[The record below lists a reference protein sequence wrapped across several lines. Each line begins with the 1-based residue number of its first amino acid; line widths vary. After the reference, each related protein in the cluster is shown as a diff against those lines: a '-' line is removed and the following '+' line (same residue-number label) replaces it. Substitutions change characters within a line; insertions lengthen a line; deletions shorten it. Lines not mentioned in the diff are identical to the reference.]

1 MDWFEL
7 TDLPQLQ
14 SVKLGNG
21 AFGDTKSFEMSNLTS
36 IQLIDFGSSCFGGST
51 YPIASFTLISMIH

>member
-14 SVKLGNG
+14 SVKLGDY
-21 AFGDTKSFEMSNLTS
+21 AFENIKSFEMSNLTS
-36 IQLIDFGSSCFGGST
+36 IQLIDFGSYCFRGST
-51 YPIASFTLISMIH
+51 YRIASFTLISVIH